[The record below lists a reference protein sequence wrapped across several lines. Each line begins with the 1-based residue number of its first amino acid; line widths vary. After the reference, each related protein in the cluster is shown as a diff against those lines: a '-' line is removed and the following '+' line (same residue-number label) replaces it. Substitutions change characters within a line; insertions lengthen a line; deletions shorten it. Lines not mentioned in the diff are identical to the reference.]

1 MRRIGRWR
9 CRAVGSYAAAG
20 RAPGA
25 TPVDGRVTTDDGLI
39 QATSE
44 LDAGQVA
51 AVSVH
56 GVVVA
61 RRQQYRTDIVVAGIA
76 SA

>member
-1 MRRIGRWR
+1 MRLIRRWG

-20 RAPGA
+20 CTPRA
-25 TPVDGRVTTDDGLI
+25 TPIDGRATPDDSLI

-61 RRQQYRTDIVVAGIA
+61 RRQ
-76 SA
+76 

>member
-1 MRRIGRWR
+1 MLIRRWGR
-9 CRAVGSYAAAG
+9 RAIGSYAAAS
-20 RAPGA
+20 RASRA
-25 TPVDGRVTTDDGLI
+25 TPVDGSATTHDGLI

-51 AVSVH
+51 AVPVH

-61 RRQQYRTDIVVAGIA
+61 RRQQYRADVVVAGIA